1 VSVDTSVVD
10 VPKQRNSRKENA
22 GIKSGEVPE
31 GWNEDQ
37 SRRQCQKDLDARWA
51 KKNNE
56 THCGYKNHIKSD
68 NDTKLIRSWLVGAV
82 NEHDS
87 QCLSDLL
94 SDGDESLHADSAAS
108 NC

>member
-1 VSVDTSVVD
+1 MSVDTSVVD
-10 VPKQRNSRKENA
+10 VPKQRNSRRENA
-22 GIKSGEVPE
+22 AIKSGEVPE

-68 NDTKLIRSWLVGAV
+68 NDIKLIRSWLVGAV

-87 QCLSDLL
+87 QCLSELL